1 MPPKAFLIDRGD
13 RLTKLKGVKYVSED
27 LMQCLLAGHPTYSGR
42 PVALTSGASSR
53 RELPAWN

>member
-1 MPPKAFLIDRGD
+1 
-13 RLTKLKGVKYVSED
+13 VKYVSED